1 MNRLQKEEWELQ
13 HLHPA
18 AAKSADSQGRSF
30 EELPDDWRTR
40 YERDRD
46 RIIHCSSFRRLM
58 YKTQVF
64 INHVGDN
71 QRTRM
76 THSLEVH
83 QVSRSLASALSLN
96 EPLCEAIALS
106 HDLGHPPYGH
116 SGEVAL
122 DKCTKEVGGF
132 DHNRQSQRVVNT
144 LERRS
149 PEYRGLNLTLEV
161 QSCLRKH
168 QKAEDPKTGEI
179 LRFPMLEAQLVDLAD
194 STAYHYHDV
203 DDGIREGILDPEKMA
218 EDLAL
223 WDLAVKAAT
232 KRHPEK
238 SRDHMFWQRAA
249 NELLGLTIADIRAES
264 ERRLAEYKPADSRAA
279 QCAERRLI
287 GHSPEFRTMVADLHH
302 YLYEH
307 MYFREEINWH
317 VRRSTDLL
325 EHLYHYLVKHQAA
338 VPKRFYET
346 ADCPER
352 AVCDFLAGMTDRYVD
367 KFARECGVLP
377 SY

>member
-1 MNRLQKEEWELQ
+1 MNRLQKEDWELQ
-13 HLHPA
+13 HLHRA
-18 AAKSADSQGRSF
+18 ACKSAKSHGRSH
-30 EELPDDWRTR
+30 EERPDDWRTR
-40 YERDRD
+40 FERDRD
-46 RIIHCSSFRRLM
+46 RIIHCSAFRRLM

-71 QRTRM
+71 LRTRM

-83 QVSRSLASALSLN
+83 QVSRSLASALGLN
-96 EPLCEAIALS
+96 EPLCEAIALA

-122 DKCTKEVGGF
+122 DKCMKEYGGF
-132 DHNRQSQRVVNT
+132 DHNQQSLRVVNT

-149 PEYRGLNLTLEV
+149 PEYRGLNLTVEV

-168 QKAEDPKTGEI
+168 EKAADPVTGEM
-179 LRFPMLEAQLVDLAD
+179 LRFPLLEAQLVDLAD

-203 DDGIREGILDPEKMA
+203 DDGIREGILDPEQMA
-218 EDLAL
+218 KDLEL
-223 WDLAVKAAT
+223 WDLAVGAAAE
-232 KRHPEK
+232 RHPDMV
-238 SRDHMFWQRAA
+238 RNHMFWQRVA
-249 NELLGLTIADIRAES
+249 NELLGITIADVREES
-264 ERRLAEYKPADSRAA
+264 VRRLTEHAPENARAA
-279 QCAERRLI
+279 QSASQRLI
-287 GHSPEFRTMVADLHH
+287 GHSSKFKSMVADLHS

-325 EHLYHYLVKHQAA
+325 VHLYEHLDVNPTA
-338 VPKRFYET
+338 VPERFSET
-346 ADCPER
+346 ADTPQR
-352 AVCDFLAGMTDRYVD
+352 AACDFLAGMTDRYVD